1 MWLTRFF
8 VWLVR
13 VLVGAYPRWIG
24 TAPSA
29 AQRIYFA
36 NHTSH
41 LDTLVVWSAMP
52 EDTRSRTRPVAAA
65 DYWNKSAIRRH
76 IVLQGLNAVLID
88 RKREQEGDPLDP
100 LRDALTH
107 GDSLIIFPEGKRN
120 AQPLPEPFKRGIAI
134 LAEEFPD
141 VELVPVYCENLHR
154 IMPKGTFFPVPLAC
168 NVRFGKPIHRG
179 TDESEDH
186 FVERARQAVI
196 LLAQDNPGRVATYK
210 PSDSQE
216 VRIDRPSGG
225 AAG

>member
-13 VLVGAYPRWIG
+13 ILVGAYPRWLG

-100 LRDALTH
+100 LREALTH

-120 AQPLPEPFKRGIAI
+120 AQPLPEPFKRGIAK
-134 LAEEFPD
+134 LAAEFPE

-168 NVRFGKPIHRG
+168 NVRFGKPMHRAA
-179 TDESEDH
+179 DEDEEV
-186 FVERARQAVI
+186 FVERARNAVI
-196 LLAQDNPGRVATYK
+196 ALARENPGRTVDYK
-210 PSDSQE
+210 STESQAVRVGSDL
-216 VRIDRPSGG
+216 SGP
-225 AAG
+225 A